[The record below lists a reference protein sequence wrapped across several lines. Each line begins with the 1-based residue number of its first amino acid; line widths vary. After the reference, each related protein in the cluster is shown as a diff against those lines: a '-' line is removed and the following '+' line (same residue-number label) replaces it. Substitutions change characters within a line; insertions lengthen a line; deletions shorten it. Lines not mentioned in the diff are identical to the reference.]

1 MRKYCNYTSEQKKTN
16 DIHFMKI
23 DGNIKNI
30 EIVKEELEKFN
41 KDTKVLFDKT
51 NKIDNVLKTKTK
63 VKDFDALLKRFN
75 VFSRVETV

>member
-1 MRKYCNYTSEQKKTN
+1 
-16 DIHFMKI
+16 MKI

>member
-1 MRKYCNYTSEQKKTN
+1 
-16 DIHFMKI
+16 MKI
-23 DGNIKNI
+23 GGNIKNI
-30 EIVKEELEKFN
+30 EIVKEELDKFN
-41 KDTKVLFDKT
+41 EHTKVLFDKT